1 MRRSLKIMIA
11 KSISAVVGLGFLAMS
26 SAQAATVSLTPSA
39 NTVRV
44 GEAFTVH
51 VDATAFDI
59 ATGGATLGV
68 SYDPS
73 LSLTG
78 ASASAGSPFGVPNLN
93 PDDTV
98 DFFVGLTDPLASGDF
113 PVIDLQFVAVSE
125 SQGAQV
131 TLIDQAN
138 FDLAWFDA
146 NFDPI
151 PGINYAA
158 ANVNVNPVPLPA
170 AVWMMLG
177 GMGLL
182 GWTGRRR
189 RA

>member
-1 MRRSLKIMIA
+1 MIS
-11 KSISAVVGLGFLAMS
+11 KSISAVVGLGFIAMS

-39 NTVRV
+39 SNVAV
-44 GEAFTVH
+44 GDSLTVH
-51 VDATAFDI
+51 VDATAFSTP
-59 ATGGATLGV
+59 TGGATLGI

-73 LSLTG
+73 LSLAG

-93 PDDTV
+93 ADDTV

-125 SQGAQV
+125 AQGAQV
-131 TLIDQAN
+131 TLVDLVN
-138 FDLAWFDA
+138 FDLAWFDE

-151 PGINYAA
+151 PNITYNAA
-158 ANVNVNPVPLPA
+158 SVNVNPVPLPA

-189 RA
+189 QA